1 MSTRDS
7 YVKNA
12 EKEFAEVQAQLAA
25 LAKTAKKAVTAAEKE
40 GSRIVTAA
48 QSRHDEALHRFEL
61 LKRAGEESWD
71 SVKTSFESAW
81 TDLRHAL
88 GAKA

>member
-25 LAKTAKKAVTAAEKE
+25 LAKSAKKAVTAAEKE
-40 GSRIVTAA
+40 GSRVVTAA
-48 QSRHDEALHRFEL
+48 QSRPDTP
-61 LKRAGEESWD
+61 LKATAVESL
-71 SVKTSFESAW
+71 S
-81 TDLRHAL
+81 R
-88 GAKA
+88 

>member
-1 MSTRDS
+1 
-7 YVKNA
+7 
-12 EKEFAEVQAQLAA
+12 
-25 LAKTAKKAVTAAEKE
+25 VTAAEKQ
-40 GSRIVTAA
+40 GSRIVTTA

-71 SVKTSFESAW
+71 SVRISFETAW

-88 GAKA
+88 AAKG